1 MLGRHG
7 YQKVKDRAG
16 RLNLFCRRA
25 YVRMMA
31 DDPKP
36 PSLLPASFADWFAMR
51 GWSLRPH
58 QADLIEAARR
68 GQGGLVIAP
77 TGGGKT
83 LAGFLPSLIELAA
96 TPPRVH
102 PALHTL
108 YVSPLKALATDVAR
122 NLGLPVKEMNL
133 DISMDTRTGD
143 TPASRR
149 QQQRARPP
157 DILLTTPEQL
167 ALLVASEHAQR
178 YFCDLRAVIV
188 DEVHAIASTKRGDL
202 LALGLATLRVWAPA
216 ARHIGL
222 SATVR
227 DPEAL
232 SRWMGPDTP
241 VIRHIGGAQAN
252 ITVLDSEARI
262 PWSGHSGRHNIR
274 EVYDAIKGA
283 QMALVFV
290 NTRSQ
295 AEMTFQELWRV
306 NEDSLPIALH
316 HGSLDLEQRKRVEA
330 AMAAGKLKAVVCTST
345 LDLGID
351 WGDVD
356 LVVQMGAPKG
366 SSRLIQRI
374 GRSNHR
380 MDEPSRALLAPSNRF
395 EVLECRAAVEAVAAG
410 ELDGGGPRRGGLDVL
425 AQHVMARACGE
436 GFEAVRLYDEV
447 RLAAPYADLGWETWE
462 RVVDLVATGGYALK
476 TYDRFRRIVRFP
488 DNVWRARNDDVRRQ
502 HRMNV
507 GVIVEDPMISV
518 RMVSFIKASENKR
531 LMRPGRKLGEMEEY
545 FFEMLTPGDTFLFAG
560 EVLRFEG
567 VSDTEALVTKTFDP
581 DPAIPSYNGGK
592 FPLTTFL
599 AERVRRIVHDRERWK
614 YLPDQV
620 REWFEVQ
627 ERKSIIPA
635 ADQLLV
641 EMFPRGER
649 HYLVCYPFEGRLAHQ
664 TLGMLLT
671 RRLERTGLKPLGF
684 VASEYALAVWAME
697 DMRGENLDQLF
708 HEDMLGDDLDAWL
721 DESALMKRTFRT
733 NALISG
739 LIERRMP
746 KHEKTGRQI
755 TFSTDL
761 IYDVLRSHEPDH
773 ILLQAARQDAG
784 DGLLDIRRLGEAL
797 KRFRGKIVHA
807 KLEQISPFA
816 VPVMLEMGKEPVFSG
831 DAAEAILREAEDDL
845 VRDAMS

>member
-1 MLGRHG
+1 
-7 YQKVKDRAG
+7 
-16 RLNLFCRRA
+16 
-25 YVRMMA
+25 MA
-31 DDPKP
+31 DDPRP
-36 PSLLPASFADWFAMR
+36 PVLLPSRFADWFAMR
-51 GWSLRPH
+51 GWELRSH
-58 QADLIEAARR
+58 QAGLIEAARR

-83 LAGFLPSLIELAA
+83 LAGFLPSLLELADS
-96 TPPRVH
+96 PPRVH
-102 PALHTL
+102 PTLHTL
-108 YVSPLKALATDVAR
+108 YISPLKALATDVAR
-122 NLGLPVKEMNL
+122 NLGRPVEEMQL
-133 DISMDTRTGD
+133 DITLETRTGD
-143 TPASRR
+143 TSAARR
-149 QQQRARPP
+149 QRQRAKPP

-167 ALLVASEHAQR
+167 ALLLASEHAR
-178 YFCDLRAVIV
+178 RFFADLRAVVI

-202 LALGLATLRVWAPA
+202 LALGLATLRTWAPA
-216 ARHIGL
+216 ARHVGL

-227 DPEAL
+227 DPDTLA
-232 SRWMGPDTP
+232 RWLGPGTP
-241 VIRHIGGAQAN
+241 IVRQVGGASAN
-252 ITVLDSEARI
+252 ITVLDSEAHI
-262 PWSGHSGRHNIR
+262 PWSGHTGRHNIR
-274 EVYDAIKGA
+274 DVYRAIRDAR
-283 QMALVFV
+283 MSLVFV

-295 AEMTFQELWRV
+295 AEMIFQELWRI
-306 NEDSLPIALH
+306 NEDRLPIALH
-316 HGSLDLEQRKRVEA
+316 HGSLELEQRRRVEA
-330 AMAAGKLKAVVCTST
+330 AMAAGQLKAVVCTST

-395 EVLECRAAVEAVAAG
+395 EVLECRAAVEAVEAG
-410 ELDGGGPRRGGLDVL
+410 ELDGGGPRRGALDVL
-425 AQHVMARACGE
+425 AQHIMGRACGE
-436 GFEAVRLYDEV
+436 GFDASELYNEV
-447 RLAAPYADLGWETWE
+447 RLAAPYADLPWKTWE

-488 DNVWRARNDDVRRQ
+488 DNLWRARNDDVRRQ

-507 GVIVEDPMISV
+507 GVIVEDPMIAV
-518 RMVSFIKASENKR
+518 RIVSFIRGNENKR

-567 VSDTEALVTKTFDP
+567 LSDTEALVTKTFDP

-599 AERVRRIVHDRERWK
+599 AQRVRRILHDREGWK
-614 YLPDQV
+614 LLPDQV

-641 EMFPRGER
+641 ETFPRGGR

-671 RRLERTGLKPLGF
+671 RRLERIGLKPLGF
-684 VASEYALAVWAME
+684 VASEYALSVWAME
-697 DMRGENLDQLF
+697 DMRGEDVDQLF

-721 DESALMKRTFRT
+721 EESALMKRTFRT
-733 NALISG
+733 NTLISG

-746 KHEKTGRQI
+746 RHEKTGRQI

-773 ILLQAARQDAG
+773 VLLQAARQDAG

-797 KRFRGKIVHA
+797 KRIRGKIVHA
-807 KLEQISPFA
+807 RLDQISPFA
-816 VPVMLEMGKEPVFSG
+816 VPVMLEIGKEPVFSG

>member
-1 MLGRHG
+1 
-7 YQKVKDRAG
+7 
-16 RLNLFCRRA
+16 
-25 YVRMMA
+25 MA

-36 PSLLPASFADWFAMR
+36 PSLLPARFAAWFAMR

-58 QADLIEAARR
+58 QADLIAAARR

-83 LAGFLPSLIELAA
+83 LAGFLPSLIELAE
-96 TPPRVH
+96 TPARVH

-122 NLGLPVKEMNL
+122 NLGRPVEEMKL
-133 DISMDTRTGD
+133 DISIDTRTGD

-178 YFCDLRAVIV
+178 FFLDLRAVIV
-188 DEVHAIASTKRGDL
+188 DEVHAIANTKRGDL

-232 SRWMGPDTP
+232 SRWLGPDTP
-241 VIRHIGGAQAN
+241 VIRHMGGAQAN

-283 QMALVFV
+283 RMSLVFV

-306 NEDSLPIALH
+306 NEHALPIALH

-380 MDEPSRALLAPSNRF
+380 MDEPSRAILAPSNRF

-436 GFEAVRLYDEV
+436 GFDAVQLYDEV

-507 GVIVEDPMISV
+507 GVIVEDPMITV

-599 AERVRRIVHDRERWK
+599 AERVRRIVHDREGWK
-614 YLPDQV
+614 RLPDQV

-641 EMFPRGER
+641 ETFPRGER

-697 DMRGENLDQLF
+697 DMRCEHLDQLF

-773 ILLQAARQDAG
+773 ILLLAARQDAG

-797 KRFRGKIVHA
+797 KRFKGKIVHA

>member
-1 MLGRHG
+1 
-7 YQKVKDRAG
+7 
-16 RLNLFCRRA
+16 
-25 YVRMMA
+25 
-31 DDPKP
+31 
-36 PSLLPASFADWFAMR
+36 
-51 GWSLRPH
+51 
-58 QADLIEAARR
+58 
-68 GQGGLVIAP
+68 
-77 TGGGKT
+77 
-83 LAGFLPSLIELAA
+83 
-96 TPPRVH
+96 
-102 PALHTL
+102 
-108 YVSPLKALATDVAR
+108 
-122 NLGLPVKEMNL
+122 
-133 DISMDTRTGD
+133 
-143 TPASRR
+143 
-149 QQQRARPP
+149 
-157 DILLTTPEQL
+157 
-167 ALLVASEHAQR
+167 
-178 YFCDLRAVIV
+178 
-188 DEVHAIASTKRGDL
+188 VHAIASTKRGDL

-241 VIRHIGGAQAN
+241 VIRHMGGAQAN

-283 QMALVFV
+283 QMSLVFV

-614 YLPDQV
+614 HLPDQV

>member
-1 MLGRHG
+1 
-7 YQKVKDRAG
+7 
-16 RLNLFCRRA
+16 
-25 YVRMMA
+25 MA
-31 DDPKP
+31 DDQKAVTT
-36 PSLLPASFADWFAMR
+36 LPAPFAQWFASR
-51 GWSLRPH
+51 GWRLRPH
-58 QADLIEAARR
+58 QAGLIETARR

-83 LAGFLPSLIELAA
+83 LAGFLPSLIELSAM
-96 TPPRVH
+96 PPRTA

-108 YVSPLKALATDVAR
+108 YISPLKALATDVAR
-122 NLGLPVKEMNL
+122 NLANPVEEMKL
-133 DISMDTRTGD
+133 DVSLETRTGD
-143 TPASRR
+143 TSPSRR
-149 QQQRARPP
+149 QRQRAKPP

-167 ALLVASEHAQR
+167 ALLVASEHAGR
-178 YFCDLRAVIV
+178 FFCDLKAVIV
-188 DEVHAIASTKRGDL
+188 DEVHAIAQSKRGDL
-202 LALGLATLRVWAPA
+202 LSLCLATLRAWAPA
-216 ARHIGL
+216 ARHVGL

-227 DPEAL
+227 DPDAL
-232 SRWMGPDTP
+232 ARWLGPETP
-241 VIRHIGGAQAN
+241 IIRHQGGAKAN
-252 ITVLDSEARI
+252 ISVLDSQNRI
-262 PWSGHSGRHNIR
+262 PWSGHTGRHAIR
-274 EVYDAIKGA
+274 EVYQAIRNA
-283 QMALVFV
+283 NMSLVFV

-316 HGSLDLEQRKRVEA
+316 HGSLDVDQRRKVEG

-351 WGDVD
+351 WGAVD

-410 ELDGGGPRRGGLDVL
+410 ELDGPGPRRGAIDVL
-425 AQHVMARACGE
+425 AQHIMARACGE
-436 GFEAVRLYDEV
+436 GFDAVKLYDEV
-447 RLAAPYADLGWETWE
+447 RFAAPYKDLDWETWE
-462 RVVDLVATGGYALK
+462 RTVDLVATGGYALK

-488 DNVWRARNDDVRRQ
+488 DGVWRARNDDVRRQ

-507 GVIVEDPMISV
+507 GTIIEDPMISV
-518 RMVSFIKASENKR
+518 RLVSFMKGGEGKR

-560 EVLRFEG
+560 EVVRFEG
-567 VSDTEALVTKTFDP
+567 ISDTDALVTRTYDP

-599 AERVRRIVHDRERWK
+599 AERVRRILHDRDNWHE
-614 YLPDQV
+614 LPDQV
-620 REWFEVQ
+620 REWIEVQ
-627 ERKSIIPA
+627 ERKSIIPQP
-635 ADQLLV
+635 DQLLV
-641 EMFPRGER
+641 ETFPRGDR

-671 RRLERTGLKPLGF
+671 KRMERTGLKPLGF
-684 VASEYALAVWAME
+684 VASEYALSIWALEDLRGE
-697 DMRGENLDQLF
+697 DMDQLF

-721 DESALMKRTFRT
+721 EESALMKRTFRN
-733 NALISG
+733 NALIAG
-739 LIERRMP
+739 LIERRYP

-784 DGLLDIRRLGEAL
+784 DGLLDIHRLADAL
-797 KRFRGKIVHA
+797 KRIKGKIVHA
-807 KLEQISPFA
+807 KLDQISPFA
-816 VPVMLEMGKEPVFSG
+816 VPVMLEIGKEPVYSG